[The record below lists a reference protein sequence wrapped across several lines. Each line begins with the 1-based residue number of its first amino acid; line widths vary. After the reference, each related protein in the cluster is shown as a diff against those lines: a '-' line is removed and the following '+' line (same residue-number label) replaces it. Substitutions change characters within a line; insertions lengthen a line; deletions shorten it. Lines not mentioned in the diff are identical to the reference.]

1 MTATAPRAT
10 TRRATTDAGPGDGVG
25 TGHAACHHGEILQ
38 GVFLDERG
46 RPCQALVTL
55 PMNGPGSTAHFT
67 PRTGTPP
74 DDVRVTP
81 AGRTKARAA
90 AVLALRECAARL
102 SAATCGGVL
111 TLTGDIPVGLGMG
124 SSTSDV
130 IATVRA
136 VADAWGVRLPPRT
149 IAGLAVRAE
158 GASDPLMLAP
168 GPPLLFA
175 QREGRTLE
183 ALGPALPPAAVLGC
197 ALGGGAPVD
206 TLALPAPAY
215 DARDLDTYE
224 HLRRMLRRAVSDG
237 DSALLGRV
245 ATASAR
251 LGQRRLA
258 HAEFP
263 VLTRIADRAGAVG
276 VQVAHSGN
284 VAGVLFDP
292 RAPGLNARLHRCARD
307 LEREGITPTR
317 VFTTHP
323 SPDSPTSHQPTP
335 SEDSSRGR
343 AHLGSH
349 RPAGPDTSRRRTR
362 LPAV

>member
-1 MTATAPRAT
+1 MTASTRQARDARPREVA
-10 TRRATTDAGPGDGVG
+10 G
-25 TGHAACHHGEILQ
+25 TGYAACHHGEILQ
-38 GVFLDERG
+38 GVFRDERG

-55 PMNGPGSTAHFT
+55 PMNGPGSTARFT
-67 PRTGTPP
+67 RRPGTAP

-81 AGRTKARAA
+81 AGRTKARTA
-90 AVLALRECAARL
+90 AVLALRECAAL
-102 SAATCGGVL
+102 SAAAPCGGLL

-136 VADAWGVRLPPRT
+136 VADAWGVRLPPGT
-149 IAGLAVRAE
+149 IARLAVRAE
-158 GASDPLMLAP
+158 GASDPLMLGP
-168 GPPLLFA
+168 GPLLFA
-175 QREGRTLE
+175 HREGRTLE
-183 ALGPALPPAAVLGC
+183 ALGPALPPAVVLGC

-215 DARDLDTYE
+215 DARDLDAYE
-224 HLRRMLRRAVSDG
+224 HLRRMLRRAVADG
-237 DSALLGRV
+237 DPALLGRV
-245 ATASAR
+245 GTASAR

-263 VLTRIADRAGAVG
+263 VLTRIADRYGAVG

-292 RAPGLNARLHRCARD
+292 RVPALDARLRRCARA
-307 LEREGITPTR
+307 LEREGVTPTR
-317 VFTTHP
+317 VFTTRPGTTTHP
-323 SPDSPTSHQPTP
+323 PTP

-349 RPAGPDTSRRRTR
+349 RPAGPDTSRRRPR